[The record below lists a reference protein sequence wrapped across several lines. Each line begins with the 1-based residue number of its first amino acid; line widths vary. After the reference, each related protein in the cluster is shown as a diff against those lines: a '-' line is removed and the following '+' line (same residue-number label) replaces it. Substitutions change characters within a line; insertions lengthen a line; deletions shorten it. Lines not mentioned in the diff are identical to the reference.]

1 MDKELENEILHLCID
16 KDKAV
21 ICLEELISVVKGTQE
36 ETENSYLGLLFLA
49 DTVGKLNLFITSFFN
64 SNRGESKEPVIKTK
78 DDFWKDFN
86 KKTPEAKSK
95 SDYENMWEEFMN
107 KK

>member
-49 DTVGKLNLFITSFFN
+49 DTIGKLNLFITSFFN
-64 SNRGESKEPVIKTK
+64 SNRGEGKEPVIKP
-78 DDFWKDFN
+78 
-86 KKTPEAKSK
+86 KTTSGKTSIKRLQKLNRKVIMKICGKSL
-95 SDYENMWEEFMN
+95 
-107 KK
+107 

>member
-1 MDKELENEILHLCID
+1 MDKELENEILLLCVD
-16 KDKAV
+16 KNKAV

-36 ETENSYLGLLFLA
+36 ETDNSYLGLLFLA

-64 SNRGESKEPVIKTK
+64 PNSGESKEPVIKTK
-78 DDFWKDFN
+78 DDFWGLFY
-86 KKTPEAKSK
+86 KKNPEAKSK